1 MVVDVACFASR
12 PEKSVTLTVMAL
24 SLRGREHLAE
34 EMRLGNV

>member
-1 MVVDVACFASR
+1 MDVACFTSH

-24 SLRGREHLAE
+24 FLRGREHLAA